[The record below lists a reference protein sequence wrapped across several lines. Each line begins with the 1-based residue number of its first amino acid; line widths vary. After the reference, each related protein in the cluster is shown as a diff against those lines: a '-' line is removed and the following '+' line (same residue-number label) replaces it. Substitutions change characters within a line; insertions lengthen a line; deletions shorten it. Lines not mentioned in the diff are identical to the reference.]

1 MRRAQMIKMS
11 EIAEL
16 ANVSVATVSLA
27 LNNKKGVGEE
37 TRRNV
42 LNIAKEHGYIIPKKN
57 TDEHQQLNLQF
68 IVAFNDKVLNKDY
81 RTQPFFSSLI
91 DIIINYSQHKTINF
105 SISSVKSNDLIE
117 EMDKVAQNSF
127 YDGTIILSTNLSNA
141 SIDSCIESSQKPV
154 VFLDCIHKTANANI
168 VGINN
173 WQGVYL
179 AIEHLIENGHQQI
192 GYVQS
197 DTRIK
202 NFEERKEAFQSYS
215 EEFGF
220 DFNDENTITLSP
232 NKIDV
237 QEETIEQLNNLTE
250 LPTAFF
256 CENDALAISFIKSLQ
271 KMGHNVPNDVSVI
284 GFDNVRESTVLS
296 PELTTISIDQE
307 HFVMTAV
314 EQLLFS
320 LKNSNNIRHTYVNC
334 SLTKRESVK
343 NLN

>member
-1 MRRAQMIKMS
+1 MIKMS

-27 LNNKKGVGEE
+27 LNNKKGVGVE
-37 TRRNV
+37 TRKTI
-42 LNIAKEHGYIIPKKN
+42 LNIAKEHGYMIPKKSA
-57 TDEHQQLNLQF
+57 DEHQQLNLQF

-91 DIIINYSQHKTINF
+91 DIIINYSQHETINF

-117 EMDKVAQNSF
+117 QMKKITNNDF
-127 YDGTIILSTNLSNA
+127 YDGTIVLSTNLSNT

-179 AIEHLIENGHQQI
+179 AIEHLAENGHQRI

-202 NFEERKEAFQSYS
+202 NFEERKEAFQSYTK
-215 EEFGF
+215 EFGIN
-220 DFNDENTITLSP
+220 FNEENMITLSP
-232 NKIDV
+232 NQIDV
-237 QEETIEQLNNLTE
+237 QEETIKQLNHLTK

-271 KMGHNVPNDVSVI
+271 KMGHNVPDDVSVI

-296 PELTTISIDQE
+296 PELTTVSIDQE

-320 LKNSNNIRHTYVNC
+320 LENPNHIRHTYINC
-334 SLTKRESVK
+334 SLSKRESVK
-343 NLN
+343 KLN

>member
-1 MRRAQMIKMS
+1 MIKMS

-27 LNNKKGVGEE
+27 LNNKKGVGEK
-37 TRRNV
+37 TRKTI
-42 LNIAKEHGYIIPKKN
+42 LNIAKEHGYMIPKKS

-91 DIIINYSQHKTINF
+91 DIIINYSQHETINF

-117 EMDKVAQNSF
+117 QMKKITNNDF
-127 YDGTIILSTNLSNA
+127 YDGTIVLSTNLSNT

-179 AIEHLIENGHQQI
+179 AIEHLAENGHQRI

-202 NFEERKEAFQSYS
+202 NFEERKEAFQSYTK
-215 EEFGF
+215 EFGIN
-220 DFNDENTITLSP
+220 FNEENTITLSP
-232 NKIDV
+232 NQIDV
-237 QEETIEQLNNLTE
+237 QEETIKQLNDLTK

-271 KMGHNVPNDVSVI
+271 KMGYNVPDDVSVI
-284 GFDNVRESTVLS
+284 GFDNVRESMVLS

-320 LKNSNNIRHTYVNC
+320 LENSSLIRHTSINC
-334 SLTKRESVK
+334 SLSKRESVK
-343 NLN
+343 KLN